1 MEQKTK
7 NKKIVKIIG
16 FILLLIILMATVT
29 SGVFLF
35 LKKINEKETFAES
48 LYVRILEDGTYYI
61 SKAKKDI
68 TFEIDSSDNP
78 SYKLYDKNNN
88 TVNNHVIEKNGR
100 TFIKADEFYQEGE
113 TYTLELTDAK
123 FKEESLKDAK
133 KVIFKIEEPEK
144 ADYKFSEQ
152 VKILEEDIVKEDED
166 TIKLPNENIR
176 ENDIILVKNDE
187 QENDFKEAY
196 KIENIENDYATVST
210 PEVAEIYD
218 TFDLYYEKKVSFE
231 NFKVD
236 KEMEDKIELAV
247 KKSALYQFLVNE
259 SYAAD
264 DVSVKPKI
272 TVNGEQLTIEIMITV
287 KANGQ
292 EFLGIKALA
301 NHNLTLN
308 FKIDIGCDMITD
320 LEKNV
325 GLNLDM
331 SLTQKFGFQISLE
344 SNADIIEGVD
354 ELTDDEYLKS
364 IQEIVEKLENAT
376 SDKTEG
382 RMPIGGVEVPTG
394 IVGVNAYFDI
404 YLQTELALKINLTY
418 DQTIETVEHIGI
430 IMNENATTP
439 YFNVSEPNSNI
450 NISVYGKADMRLGVG
465 FDIGISIISKDLAH
479 VGIGEEGGLYGELFA
494 SMETAYDSQSA
505 NISDS
510 FVGNLEAGL
519 YFKTNFSAGIDI
531 FFFKASY
538 ANSLA
543 EVKIPILKLN
553 KNYDAS
559 SNTEHS
565 ETEDNTSSQSKPNT
579 NNQANTSPNANT
591 SSTTGTESGVVG
603 SLSINAESESIK
615 AYKKYILDKKYVDD
629 YKNYL
634 QEEGWNNNILK
645 DVGYCIFDINQDG
658 IPELLIDS
666 ADDFDQA
673 WRINALYT
681 YNPSNKSV
689 TNIKLLYN
697 YGGFRYEK
705 NEHEL
710 VYTNIRPTYVT
721 GFYEFYKLE
730 NNALVHIK
738 TVAHDRGS
746 YDIYTDTYEYEKHM
760 VWYGNEE
767 ETYITQEE
775 ESAYFD
781 HVIDFSYQDITKV
794 K

>member
-16 FILLLIILMATVT
+16 FILLLIILMSTVT

-301 NHNLTLN
+301 NESLN
-308 FKIDIGCDMITD
+308 NSIERLLL
-320 LEKNV
+320 LEV
-325 GLNLDM
+325 WIV
-331 SLTQKFGFQISLE
+331 IS
-344 SNADIIEGVD
+344 G
-354 ELTDDEYLKS
+354 
-364 IQEIVEKLENAT
+364 
-376 SDKTEG
+376 
-382 RMPIGGVEVPTG
+382 
-394 IVGVNAYFDI
+394 
-404 YLQTELALKINLTY
+404 
-418 DQTIETVEHIGI
+418 
-430 IMNENATTP
+430 
-439 YFNVSEPNSNI
+439 
-450 NISVYGKADMRLGVG
+450 
-465 FDIGISIISKDLAH
+465 
-479 VGIGEEGGLYGELFA
+479 
-494 SMETAYDSQSA
+494 
-505 NISDS
+505 
-510 FVGNLEAGL
+510 
-519 YFKTNFSAGIDI
+519 
-531 FFFKASY
+531 
-538 ANSLA
+538 
-543 EVKIPILKLN
+543 
-553 KNYDAS
+553 
-559 SNTEHS
+559 
-565 ETEDNTSSQSKPNT
+565 
-579 NNQANTSPNANT
+579 
-591 SSTTGTESGVVG
+591 
-603 SLSINAESESIK
+603 
-615 AYKKYILDKKYVDD
+615 
-629 YKNYL
+629 
-634 QEEGWNNNILK
+634 
-645 DVGYCIFDINQDG
+645 
-658 IPELLIDS
+658 
-666 ADDFDQA
+666 
-673 WRINALYT
+673 
-681 YNPSNKSV
+681 
-689 TNIKLLYN
+689 
-697 YGGFRYEK
+697 
-705 NEHEL
+705 
-710 VYTNIRPTYVT
+710 
-721 GFYEFYKLE
+721 
-730 NNALVHIK
+730 
-738 TVAHDRGS
+738 
-746 YDIYTDTYEYEKHM
+746 
-760 VWYGNEE
+760 
-767 ETYITQEE
+767 
-775 ESAYFD
+775 
-781 HVIDFSYQDITKV
+781 
-794 K
+794 